1 MNGLD
6 FLDGLSDV
14 DMKYIAEA
22 DERPAGHVVK
32 WQYFMSLA
40 ACFALTVFSGV
51 MLIFGNGSDT
61 SSVETTDGLASMI
74 SSSTGL
80 LWMTATA
87 GVLGMIVSVVLIIKC
102 PNGQPEKGKNYQ

>member
-1 MNGLD
+1 MKGLD

-22 DERPAGHVVK
+22 DERPARRVVK

-40 ACFALTVFSGV
+40 ACFALTVFSGA
-51 MLIFGNGSDT
+51 MLIFGNSSDT
-61 SSVETTDGLASMI
+61 SSFETTDGLASMI

-80 LWMTATA
+80 LWLTAAA
-87 GVLGMIVSVVLIIKC
+87 GVLGMIVAVVLIIRC
-102 PNGQPEKGKNYQ
+102 QNEQTEKEKK